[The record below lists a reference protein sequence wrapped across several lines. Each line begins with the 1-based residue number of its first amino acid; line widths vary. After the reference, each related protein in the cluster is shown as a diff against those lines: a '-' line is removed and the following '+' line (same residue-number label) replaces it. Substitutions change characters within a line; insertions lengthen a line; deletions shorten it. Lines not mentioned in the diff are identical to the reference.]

1 MPVSHFWGSIYRNIL
16 PSLTQLVA
24 HLSVIYHRP
33 TRSTGPPVISSPTTT
48 FGKIQAKGLFCFFS
62 LGPHH
67 DQLGFANEENLRQIW
82 TRSGTESCKWRRIV
96 CEVFVSRCKFGCT
109 VAPVWVHA
117 PPCKGRRQYFS
128 DSRRKKRTSPHS
140 LIELGQTIFLW
151 QKPVKVFPLLSQ
163 DQLFVITDNTS
174 AVLGI
179 LQPKKDQGQ
188 ERRASGIVHGS
199 PHSIGHITSRQC
211 AWQTSNNHGRHAG

>member
-1 MPVSHFWGSIYRNIL
+1 MCLSAIFGVQYIAIYC
-16 PSLTQLVA
+16 
-24 HLSVIYHRP
+24 HLSLNSLPICQWYITDQPDQPARQWFRARQQPSAKFRP
-33 TRSTGPPVISSPTTT
+33 KDCFVFFLSGHTTINLVLQMKKICVK
-48 FGKIQAKGLFCFFS
+48 FGQEVGQR
-62 LGPHH
+62 G
-67 DQLGFANEENLRQIW
+67 
-82 TRSGTESCKWRRIV
+82 RRIV
-96 CEVFVSRCKFGCT
+96 CEVFVSSCKFGCT

-188 ERRASGIVHGS
+188 ERRASGTVHGS